1 MCSTDEE
8 SHGFSEYIAAIA
20 KRATHNAAIEALA
33 SGRWI
38 VYMED
43 DKIIKHWPDGHK
55 EILKTIDR

>member
-1 MCSTDEE
+1 MDEE
-8 SHGFSEYIAAIA
+8 TPGFSEYISEIA
-20 KRATHNAAIEALA
+20 KRASRNAITEALA

>member
-1 MCSTDEE
+1 MDEE
-8 SHGFSEYIAAIA
+8 SPGFSEYIAA
-20 KRATHNAAIEALA
+20 
-33 SGRWI
+33 I